1 MAMVM
6 ENYSVVFTGVT
17 YEDEIVA
24 LRDYLQL
31 SSPEPILFDF
41 TEGDD
46 VHLGILQLILAYKKL
61 YTGEYRFGTYE
72 KLYQKVCEGFEATEA
87 HCA

>member
-1 MAMVM
+1 MSISM
-6 ENYSVVFTGVT
+6 ENNTVTFSGVT
-17 YEDEIVA
+17 YEDEIGA

-41 TEGDD
+41 TECDY
-46 VHLGILQLILAYKKL
+46 VHLGILQLVLAYKKL
-61 YTGEYRFGTYE
+61 YAAQYRFGMYE
-72 KLYQKVCEGFEATEA
+72 KLYQKICEGFEVTEV

>member
-1 MAMVM
+1 MSISM
-6 ENYSVVFTGVT
+6 ENNTVTFSGVT

-31 SSPEPILFDF
+31 SSPKPILFDF
-41 TEGDD
+41 AECDD
-46 VHLGILQLILAYKKL
+46 VHLGILQLVLAYKKL
-61 YTGEYRFGTYE
+61 YAAQYRFGMHE
-72 KLYQKVCEGFEATEA
+72 KLYQKVCEGFEVTEV

>member
-1 MAMVM
+1 MSMVM
-6 ENYSVVFTGVT
+6 ENYTVIFTGVT
-17 YEDEIVA
+17 YEDEIAV

-41 TEGDD
+41 SECDD

-61 YTGEYRFGTYE
+61 YAVQFRFGIYE
-72 KLYQKVCEGFEATEA
+72 KLYQKVCEGFEITEV

>member
-1 MAMVM
+1 MSILM
-6 ENYSVVFTGVT
+6 ENNTVIFSGVT
-17 YEDEIVA
+17 YEDEIGA

-41 TEGDD
+41 SECDD
-46 VHLGILQLILAYKKL
+46 LHLGILQLVLAYKKL
-61 YTGEYRFGTYE
+61 YAAQYRFGMYE
-72 KLYQKVCEGFEATEA
+72 KLYQKICEGFDVTEA